1 MPTDDYI
8 AFQSFFKADA
18 VQTIVAQ
25 HLSGEIK
32 EFVRTKF
39 SRTRLVNEEELH
51 YFFTHVAEV
60 TGEMRELS
68 GDRPYSNLIAS
79 WGKKGRNRSATLAT
93 ATYYTLHTMKWGQEI
108 AHDIDR
114 KLFGG
119 ATFLEKHGCS
129 VPGGYS
135 EPSEQDDETST
146 ELSDLLVD
154 FQWRGF
160 NRAYPVVTHTH
171 YM

>member
-1 MPTDDYI
+1 
-8 AFQSFFKADA
+8 
-18 VQTIVAQ
+18 
-25 HLSGEIK
+25 
-32 EFVRTKF
+32 
-39 SRTRLVNEEELH
+39 
-51 YFFTHVAEV
+51 
-60 TGEMRELS
+60 MRELS

-79 WGKKGRNRSATLAT
+79 WGKKGRNLSATLAT
-93 ATYYTLHTMKWGQEI
+93 ATYYTLHTMKCGQEI

-119 ATFLEKHGCS
+119 ATFLEKHWCS

-160 NRAYPVVTHTH
+160 KIPPPIPSENWKVVKTVSTFKACLSGLYTHTH
-171 YM
+171 L